1 MTLNRRQF
9 VGTGLAATAA
19 LSFPRMAFA
28 AEKADVV
35 IIGAGLSGLHA
46 AELLTEQGLKVLV
59 IDANNRVGGRVQTV
73 QTAEGPIDV
82 GASQVGRGYARVIDA
97 CRRYNL
103 TLVSEDRDLL
113 PFGSHLSGEWIDS
126 KTWGANPLNQCIGDE
141 RKLPPNLIGQ
151 ALASKYNP
159 LQELDEWLDP
169 RFAEYD
175 ISLRELLVRKGHSA
189 QAIELAAYSAP
200 GIGIDETSVLR
211 MWQEEVRARFER
223 RIGEAEAPVA
233 AKLEG
238 EPKREHPFGE
248 ANDHRQVGGLA
259 AMNNIVGGCSALPLA
274 MAAKL
279 GDRVRLNKRAVSIA
293 LTDTGGTVTCSD
305 GSSFTGRFLI
315 CTLPFSM
322 LREVEIT
329 GNANPVARQAI
340 TTMPYA
346 NTARLYVT
354 IERPFW
360 KDDGLP
366 PSIFSDG
373 PMGMFWAIDNHT
385 GEGAHRGM
393 FVLVGRAAQ
402 AVSILEPAAA
412 EAMLL
417 AELGRLRPAA
427 KGAIRVATWK
437 DWLRDPL
444 QRGCGFSLAPGQ
456 VNAFARDMIKPWQVM
471 HFAGEHT
478 RRTDFGMESAM
489 ESGERAAVEVL
500 QRTT

>member
-1 MTLNRRQF
+1 MTWNRRRF
-9 VGTGLAATAA
+9 VGSGLLAGAA
-19 LSFPRMAFA
+19 LGLPRMALA

-35 IIGAGLSGLHA
+35 IIGAGLSGLRS
-46 AELLTEQGLKVLV
+46 AEMLAEQGMKVLV
-59 IDANNRVGGRVQTV
+59 LDANTRVGGRMQTV
-73 QTAEGPIDV
+73 QTVDGPIDV

-97 CRRYNL
+97 CQRHGL
-103 TLVSEDRDLL
+103 KLVSEDRDLL
-113 PFGSHLSGEWIDS
+113 PFGSHFSGTWIDGKGWS
-126 KTWGANPLNQCIGDE
+126 ESPLNLCEGDE
-141 RKLPPNLIGQ
+141 RRIPPNLIGQ
-151 ALASKYNP
+151 ALSSKYNP
-159 LQELDEWLDP
+159 LQDPDDWLDP

-175 ISLRELLVRKGHSA
+175 ISLRELLTRKGHSA

-211 MWQEEVRARFER
+211 MWQEEVRGRIER
-223 RIGEAEAPVA
+223 RFGEAAASAPS
-233 AKLEG
+233 G
-238 EPKREHPFGE
+238 PKRDHPFGE
-248 ANDHRQVGGLA
+248 ANDHREVGGLA
-259 AMNNIVGGCSALPLA
+259 AISNIVGGCSALPLA
-274 MAAKL
+274 MAARL
-279 GDRVRLNKRAVSIA
+279 GDRVRLGKRVAGIA
-293 LTDTGGTVTCSD
+293 LSDTGGTVTCAD
-305 GSSFTGRFLI
+305 GSTFSGRFLI

-329 GNANPVARQAI
+329 GSANPIARQAI

-354 IERPFW
+354 VERPFW

-366 PSIFSDG
+366 PSISSDG
-373 PMGMFWAIDNHT
+373 PMGMFWAVDNHT

-393 FVLVGRAAQ
+393 FVLVGRTAQ
-402 AVSILEPAAA
+402 AVAALDRAEA

-417 AELGRLRPAA
+417 GELARLRPAS

-478 RRTDFGMESAM
+478 RRSDFGMESAM
-489 ESGERAAVEVL
+489 ESAERAAIEVL
-500 QRTT
+500 ERTA

>member
-9 VGTGLAATAA
+9 LYSGVAVGAAIGM
-19 LSFPRMAFA
+19 PRMALA

-35 IIGAGLSGLHA
+35 IIGAGLSGLRS
-46 AELLTEQGLKVLV
+46 AEMLVEQGLKVVVL
-59 IDANNRVGGRVQTV
+59 DANNRVGGRVQTV
-73 QTAEGPIDV
+73 QTVDGPIDV
-82 GASQVGRGYARVIDA
+82 GASQVGRGYARVLDA
-97 CRRYNL
+97 CQRHGL
-103 TLVSEDRDLL
+103 KLVSEDRDLL
-113 PFGSHLSGEWIDS
+113 TFGSHFAGQWIDS
-126 KTWGANPLNQCIGDE
+126 KAWSGSPLNQCVGDE
-141 RKLPPNLIGQ
+141 RNIPPNLIGQ
-151 ALASKYNP
+151 ALSSKYNP
-159 LQELDEWLDP
+159 LQELDDWLNP

-175 ISLRELLVRKGHSA
+175 ISLRELLTRKGHSA

-211 MWQEEVRARFER
+211 MWQEEVRSRVDR
-223 RIGEAEAPVA
+223 RIGEAEASDEKGP
-233 AKLEG
+233 E
-238 EPKREHPFGE
+238 REHPFGE
-248 ANDHRQVGGLA
+248 ANDHRSVGGLA
-259 AMNNIVGGCSALPLA
+259 AINNIVGGCSALPLA

-279 GDRVRLNKRAVSIA
+279 GDRVRLGKRAIGIA

-305 GSSFTGRFLI
+305 GSVYSGRFLI
-315 CTLPFSM
+315 CTIPFSM

-329 GNANPVARQAI
+329 GSPNPIARQAI

-354 IERPFW
+354 VERPFW
-360 KDDGLP
+360 KEDGLP
-366 PSIFSDG
+366 PSISSDG
-373 PMGMFWAIDNHT
+373 PMGMFWAIDNHS

-393 FVLVGRAAQ
+393 FVLVGRTAQ
-402 AVSILEPAAA
+402 AVSALDRAEA

-417 AELGRLRPAA
+417 GELARLRPAS

-456 VNAFARDMIKPWQVM
+456 VNGFARDMIKPWQVM

-489 ESGERAAVEVL
+489 ESAERAAIEVL
-500 QRTT
+500 ERTA

>member
-9 VGTGLAATAA
+9 LYSGVAVGAAIGM
-19 LSFPRMAFA
+19 PRMALA

-35 IIGAGLSGLHA
+35 IIGAGLSGLRS
-46 AELLTEQGLKVLV
+46 AEMLVEQGLKVVVL
-59 IDANNRVGGRVQTV
+59 DANTRVGGRVQTV
-73 QTAEGPIDV
+73 QTADGPIDV
-82 GASQVGRGYARVIDA
+82 GASQVGRGYARVLDA
-97 CRRYNL
+97 CQRHGL
-103 TLVSEDRDLL
+103 KLISEDRDLL
-113 PFGSHLSGEWIDS
+113 TFGSHFSGEWIDG
-126 KTWGANPLNQCIGDE
+126 KNWAANPLNQCVGDE
-141 RKLPPNLIGQ
+141 RKIPPNLIGQ
-151 ALASKYNP
+151 ALSAKYNP
-159 LQELDEWLDP
+159 LQELDDWLNP
-169 RFAEYD
+169 QFAEYD
-175 ISLRELLVRKGHSA
+175 ISLRELLTRKGHSE

-211 MWQEEVRARFER
+211 MWQEEVRGRIDR
-223 RIGEAEAPVA
+223 RIGEAEASSGDQKGPA
-233 AKLEG
+233 
-238 EPKREHPFGE
+238 REHPFGE
-248 ANDHRQVGGLA
+248 ANDHRSVGGLSA
-259 AMNNIVGGCSALPLA
+259 INNIVGGCSALPLA

-279 GDRVRLNKRAVSIA
+279 GDRVRLGKRAVGIA
-293 LTDTGGTVTCSD
+293 LSDTGGTVTCSD
-305 GSSFTGRFLI
+305 GSVYSGRFLI
-315 CTLPFSM
+315 CTIPFSM

-329 GNANPVARQAI
+329 GSANPIARQAI

-354 IERPFW
+354 VERPFW
-360 KDDGLP
+360 KEDGLP
-366 PSIFSDG
+366 PSISSDG
-373 PMGMFWAIDNHT
+373 PMGMFWAIDNHS

-393 FVLVGRAAQ
+393 FVLVGRIAQ
-402 AVSILEPAAA
+402 AVSVLDRADA

-417 AELGRLRPAA
+417 GELARLRPAS

-489 ESGERAAVEVL
+489 ESAERAAIEIL
-500 QRTT
+500 ERTA

>member
-9 VGTGLAATAA
+9 VGTGLAAGAA
-19 LSFPRMAFA
+19 LGLPRMAFA

-35 IIGAGLSGLHA
+35 IIGAGLSGLRS
-46 AELLTEQGLKVLV
+46 AEILTEQGLKVLV
-59 IDANNRVGGRVQTV
+59 IDANTRVGGRVQTV
-73 QTAEGPIDV
+73 QTADGPIDV
-82 GASQVGRGYARVIDA
+82 GASQIGRGYARVIDA
-97 CRRYNL
+97 CQRHGL
-103 TLVSEDRDLL
+103 KLVSEDRDLL
-113 PFGSHLSGEWIDS
+113 AFGSHFAGQWIDG
-126 KTWGANPLNQCIGDE
+126 KTWATNPLNLCEGDE
-141 RKLPPNLIGQ
+141 RKIPPNLIGQ

-159 LQELDEWLDP
+159 LEALDDWLDP

-211 MWQEEVRARFER
+211 MWQEEVRSRIER
-223 RIGEAEAPVA
+223 RIGEAAAPA
-233 AKLEG
+233 AAESG
-238 EPKREHPFGE
+238 PKREHPFGE
-248 ANDHRQVGGLA
+248 ANDHREVGGLA
-259 AMNNIVGGCSALPLA
+259 AISNIVGGCSALPLA

-279 GDRVRLNKRAVSIA
+279 GDRVRLGKRAQSIA
-293 LTDTGGTVTCSD
+293 LSDTGGTVTCSD
-305 GSSFTGRFLI
+305 GSTYSGRFLI

-329 GNANPVARQAI
+329 GSANPIARQAI

-354 IERPFW
+354 VERPFW
-360 KDDGLP
+360 KEDGLP
-366 PSIFSDG
+366 PSISSDG

-393 FVLVGRAAQ
+393 FVLVGRTAQ
-402 AVSILEPAAA
+402 AVSALDRGEA
-412 EAMLL
+412 EAMLI
-417 AELGRLRPAA
+417 AELARLRPAS

-456 VNAFARDMIKPWQVM
+456 VNAFARDMVKPWQVM

-489 ESGERAAVEVL
+489 ESGERAAIEVL
-500 QRTT
+500 ERTA

>member
-1 MTLNRRQF
+1 MSFNRRQF
-9 VGTGLAATAA
+9 VGTGIAAATA
-19 LSFPRMAFA
+19 LGLPRMALA
-28 AEKADVV
+28 AESADVV
-35 IIGAGLSGLHA
+35 IIGAGLSGLHS
-46 AELLTEQGLKVLV
+46 AELLTEQGLKVIVL
-59 IDANNRVGGRVQTV
+59 DANSRVGGRVQTV
-73 QTAEGPIDV
+73 QTGEGAIDV

-97 CRRYNL
+97 CQRHGL
-103 TLVSEDRDLL
+103 KLISEDRDLL
-113 PFGSHLSGEWIDS
+113 TFGTHFSGQWIDG
-126 KTWGANPLNQCIGDE
+126 KTWDANPLNLCTGDE
-141 RKLPPNLIGQ
+141 RKIAPSLMGQ
-151 ALASKYNP
+151 QLAAKYNP
-159 LQELDEWLDP
+159 LQELDDWLDP

-175 ISLRELLVRKGHSA
+175 ISLRELLTRKGHSA

-211 MWQEEVRARFER
+211 MWQEEVRSRIER
-223 RIGEAEAPVA
+223 RVGEAAAPA
-233 AKLEG
+233 APG
-238 EPKREHPFGE
+238 PKRDHPFGE
-248 ANDHRQVGGLA
+248 ANDHIAVNGLA
-259 AMNNIVGGCSALPLA
+259 AVNNIVGGCSALPKA

-279 GDRVRLNKRAVSIA
+279 GDRIRLGKRAMTIA
-293 LTDTGGTVTCSD
+293 LSDKGGTVTCSD
-305 GSSFTGRFLI
+305 GSVFNGRFLI
-315 CTLPFSM
+315 SAIPFTM

-329 GNANPVARQAI
+329 GTANPLMRQAI

-366 PSIFSDG
+366 PSFSTDG

-393 FVLVGRAAQ
+393 FVLVGRTAQ
-402 AVSILEPAAA
+402 AVSALDRAEA

-417 AELGRLRPAA
+417 GELARLRPAS

-456 VNAFARDMIKPWQVM
+456 VNAFGRDMVKPWQVM

-478 RRTDFGMESAM
+478 CRTDFGMESAF
-489 ESGERAAVEVL
+489 ESGERVAIEILERAA
-500 QRTT
+500 